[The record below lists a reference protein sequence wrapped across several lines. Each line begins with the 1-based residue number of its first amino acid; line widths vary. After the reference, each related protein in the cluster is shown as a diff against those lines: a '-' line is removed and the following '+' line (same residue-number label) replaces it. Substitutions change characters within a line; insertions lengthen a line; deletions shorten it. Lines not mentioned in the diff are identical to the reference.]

1 MEKRTFGDIILE
13 LRKEQN
19 LTQQDLA
26 KKLNITDKAIS
37 KWERGLSY
45 PDITS
50 ISMLAKSLNVDSSY
64 LIDLCKKEDSN
75 NPFRE
80 KENFKNIFLLILK
93 AVALA
98 MSVSVIVLNF
108 INRIDEKSSIIM
120 LGIGLFCFSLLVF
133 NYNKGN

>member
-13 LRKEQN
+13 LRKGQN

-80 KENFKNIFLLILK
+80 KENVKNIFLLILK
-93 AVALA
+93 AISLA
-98 MSVSVIVLNF
+98 MSVSVIVLNL
-108 INRIDEKSSIIM
+108 INKIDEKSSILM
-120 LGIGLFCFSLLVF
+120 LGIGLFCFSLLFF
-133 NYNKGN
+133 NYNKEN